1 MIFSVFCLEDI
12 RLSGRESVAESDYE
26 VHVIL
31 CRWSLSVILAI
42 ISGLLCGHLSYLY
55 TNLYKMTYHNVPI
68 VEPLMVFCLFYFS
81 YIVAQMFGFG
91 GPLAA
96 TTCALYMSVYTEPR
110 KEVSVFWELKTCNLK
125 NI

>member
-68 VEPLMVFCLFYFS
+68 VEPLMVSMDFISVWNGRELILS
-81 YIVAQMFGFG
+81 
-91 GPLAA
+91 
-96 TTCALYMSVYTEPR
+96 LY
-110 KEVSVFWELKTCNLK
+110 
-125 NI
+125 NIT